1 MKTFARGIHLPDY
14 RKKATALKPIQELAL
29 PKRVVLPLQMNLGC
43 PNEPLVKIGDEVV
56 EGQKIADTSKFVSAP
71 IHASISGKVTKI
83 ERLPN
88 PCGFDVASIVI
99 EGNGEESRKSKAM
112 PAGRQVDSRK
122 LGQISPEEIRKIVRE
137 AGIVGLG
144 GATFP
149 THVKITPP
157 ADKKIDT
164 IIINGCECEPYITAD
179 HRLMLEKPADI
190 IYGAMAIA
198 KAIGASRIVIGIEDN
213 KRDAIEKLTKALTSI
228 SPLPQGE
235 GNGVRDIMVTELKTK
250 YPQGGEKQ
258 LIKALLNREVPSGGL
273 PLDIGVVVNNVGTAV
288 AVAEA
293 IKFGTPL
300 IKRVL
305 TVTGS
310 GIKEPQNVLVRIG
323 TSFEE
328 VINQCGGMVGDTAK
342 VIMGGPMTGLAV
354 SALDL
359 PVVKATNCILV
370 LSKKDVKLFE
380 ESSCIR
386 CGRCIKACPIGLM
399 PNFLADF
406 TKLKNW
412 EMVEE
417 YNVADCIE
425 CGCCAYVCPSRIYLV
440 HYFKVAK
447 KELQLKKAV
456 CK

>member
-1 MKTFARGIHLPDY
+1 MRNFANGIHLPDY
-14 RKKATALKPIQELAL
+14 HKKATALKPIRELAL

-43 PNEPLVKIGDEVV
+43 PNEPLVKIGDAVV

-71 IHASISGKVTKI
+71 IHASVSGKVTKI

-88 PCGFDVASIVI
+88 PCGFDVPSIVI
-99 EGNGEESRKSKAM
+99 ERTEVLESKAVSSK
-112 PAGRQVDSRK
+112 PLAVSSNIET
-122 LGQISPEEIRKIVRE
+122 LTPEEIRKIVRE

-179 HRLMLEKPADI
+179 HRLMLERPADI
-190 IYGAMAIA
+190 LYGAMAIA

-213 KRDAIEKLTKALTSI
+213 KRDAIERLNRTLTPF
-228 SPLPQGE
+228 SPLPEGE
-235 GNGVRDIMVTELKTK
+235 GTGVREISVVKLKTK

-258 LIKALLNREVPSGGL
+258 LIKAILNREVPSGGL

-288 AVAEA
+288 AVSEA

-300 IKRVL
+300 IKRVV

-310 GIKEPQNVLVRIG
+310 GVKEPQNVLVRIG
-323 TSFEE
+323 TSFEA
-328 VINQCGGMVGDTAK
+328 VINQCGGRVGDTAK

-370 LSKKDVKLFE
+370 LSKKDVKVFE

-412 EMVEE
+412 ELVEE
-417 YNVADCIE
+417 YNIADCIE

-447 KELQLKKAV
+447 KELQLRKVV